1 MTELAMIAVG
11 GALLLG
17 VILITLPTALP
28 KRSSSIDK
36 QFVARKWNEITTT
49 ASRTD
54 QSARFAII
62 EADKLLDYV
71 LKARGYSGDTMGDR
85 LRSANNDFSYKDDV
99 WHAHKLRN
107 KLVHEAEYQIDSRL
121 IHRGVEQFRQAL
133 KDMRA
138 L

>member
-28 KRSSSIDK
+28 TRSSSIDK

-85 LRSANNDFSYKDDV
+85 LRSANNDFSYTDDV